1 MGRHS
6 AVMEKRNQYLPQ
18 AWMFEVQPGK
28 FDVRIMNQTTFWIN
42 REAQILRIDEMST
55 DHIANVISMLEENPR
70 RYHLAA
76 LVDATINILESMIE
90 GRASGEVLAYELTG
104 ENPGDIPA
112 EEWLA
117 ATPLMRHLRRTIKER
132 RNAASS

>member
-1 MGRHS
+1 
-6 AVMEKRNQYLPQ
+6 MEDQNQCQPQ

-42 REAQILRIDEMST
+42 REAQILRIDDMSIE
-55 DHIANVISMLEENPR
+55 HIANVITMLEENPL

-76 LVDATINILESMIE
+76 LVDAMINIAEAMFD
-90 GRASGEVLAYELTG
+90 GRPSGEVLAYELTG
-104 ENPGDIPA
+104 ENPGDVTPQQ
-112 EEWLA
+112 WLA
-117 ATPLMRHLRRTIKER
+117 STPLMRHLRRTIKER

>member
-6 AVMEKRNQYLPQ
+6 AVMEKPNQPEPC
-18 AWMFEVQPGK
+18 MFEVQLGK
-28 FDVRIMNQTTFWIN
+28 FDVRIMNQSTFWIN
-42 REAQILRIDEMST
+42 REAHILRIDDMST
-55 DHIANVISMLEENPR
+55 DHITNVITMLEENPR

-76 LVDATINILESMIE
+76 LVDAMINIAEAMFD
-90 GRASGEVLAYELTG
+90 GRPSGEVLAYELTG

-117 ATPLMRHLRRTIKER
+117 ATPLMRHLRRPLEER

>member
-6 AVMEKRNQYLPQ
+6 AVMEKPNQPEP
-18 AWMFEVQPGK
+18 WMFEVQLGK
-28 FDVRIMNQTTFWIN
+28 FDVRLMNQSTFWIN
-42 REAQILRIDEMST
+42 REAHIVRMDERST
-55 DHIANVISMLEENPR
+55 DHITTAIRTREQNPR

-132 RNAASS
+132 RTAASS